1 LASPPEVA
9 VESPA
14 QTVATGEPEMK
25 PAADQPTSSA
35 ASTASPLSEKA
46 RQNRNAFFRFIGA
59 SLAILISLLL
69 MVLVL
74 LRRTLGF

>member
-1 LASPPEVA
+1 MAA
-9 VESPA
+9 ESPTQLA
-14 QTVATGEPEMK
+14 APDEPALK
-25 PAADQPTSSA
+25 PVEDQPASSV
-35 ASTASPLSEKA
+35 ASASPLSEKA

-59 SLAILISLLL
+59 SLVILISLLL